1 MPKTQA
7 SIKALPMAT
16 KTQKPQP
23 VVTLRI
29 TTGAVSPAQKTA
41 LHEFFSRLIVEC
53 SQELRVESEGKDEC
67 R

>member
-29 TTGAVSPAQKTA
+29 TTGMVPPAQKTA
-41 LHEFFSRLIVEC
+41 WREFFLRLIVEC
-53 SQELRVESEGKDEC
+53 KQELQAENEGKDEH